1 MSIHISITNSCP
13 FLTRTYKDLLP
24 KRKKNYNKLFDLDQK
39 SISIHASVSNKCS
52 VSLPFWVQEA
62 PTN

>member
-52 VSLPFWVQEA
+52 VS
-62 PTN
+62 